1 MGIKANVSKSKKK
14 RGIPFTLRKIG
25 VSDMAYK
32 MVDPQFVPET
42 TIQVNI
48 TVSLD
53 DDDYYFEGKDD
64 DNEDSWDNKIHLTP
78 AGFTEVMRVLAEE
91 IGIPMWELD
100 IQLSEKKAKI
110 IKGGK

>member
-32 MVDPQFVPET
+32 MVDPTFYPET
-42 TIQVNI
+42 EIQVNI

-53 DDDYYFEGKDD
+53 DDDYYFEGKD
-64 DNEDSWDNKIHLTP
+64 EDKETWDNKIHLTP
-78 AGFTEVMRVLAEE
+78 AGFVEVMRVLADE